1 MNSIIKKIMKTAT
14 ENHEIQTK
22 FMDSIMKKTEDMND
36 ATHDCV
42 NFFMNNLT
50 MAFVNI
56 RTMLEKDKVD
66 ITQIELLNEAKQSV
80 IETQYNIFDMEDLQE
95 WNEQSQQAFQ
105 KMKKNLM
112 QASVNITSYLKS
124 MK

>member
-1 MNSIIKKIMKTAT
+1 
-14 ENHEIQTK
+14 
-22 FMDSIMKKTEDMND
+22 
-36 ATHDCV
+36 
-42 NFFMNNLT
+42 MNNLT

-56 RTMLEKDKVD
+56 KTMLKKDKED
-66 ITQIELLNEAKQSV
+66 ITQIELLNKAKQSI

-95 WNEQSQQAFQ
+95 WNEQSRKTFQ

>member
-1 MNSIIKKIMKTAT
+1 
-14 ENHEIQTK
+14 
-22 FMDSIMKKTEDMND
+22 
-36 ATHDCV
+36 
-42 NFFMNNLT
+42 

-56 RTMLEKDKVD
+56 RTMLEKDKKD
-66 ITQIELLNEAKQSV
+66 ITQTELLNEAKQRV

-95 WNEQSQQAFQ
+95 WNEQSQKTFQ